1 MSSALAVANSI
12 GSRRKRW
19 QNNMDWDLTEFN
31 KNMKALE
38 NSIEKTHLKSMI
50 ETIAQNPEA
59 CFDLREGPLYK
70 RTPAE
75 VYDMLEDLGW
85 KQDEHEVC
93 CSHVDV
99 WQTFYH
105 DEWDFDL
112 VLFYSG
118 FYWTMS
124 LCRKERKEI
133 DYE

>member
-1 MSSALAVANSI
+1 MN
-12 GSRRKRW
+12 W
-19 QNNMDWDLTEFN
+19 NLTEFN
-31 KNMKALE
+31 NDMKALE
-38 NSIEKTHLKSMI
+38 DCIEKTHLNTMI
-50 ETIAQNPEA
+50 ETIARNPDT
-59 CFDLREGPLYK
+59 CFNLREGPLYK

-112 VLFYSG
+112 VLYYSG
-118 FYWTMS
+118 FHWTMS